1 MNKTAQKIRASTQ
14 RFTEIEDI
22 VEEVVLL
29 SGGNA
34 CSIIEVKASN
44 FALLSQEEQAAK
56 ISAYGSLLN
65 SLSFPIQILI
75 CNKRIDI
82 SSYLKFLDG
91 EAQKTAL
98 LQNEKLENYI
108 KLYRGFVAEMTK
120 VNIVLDKAFY
130 IVVPYSHLEKGAA
143 GALKR
148 EDFLLSA
155 KAALRTKADSL
166 LAQLERLSL
175 KARVL
180 EKEELILLFYN
191 FYNQGTGISSQIET
205 QEKVVVQPLK

>member
-22 VEEVVLL
+22 IGEVVLL
-29 SGGNA
+29 WGGNA
-34 CSIIEVKASN
+34 CSIVEVKASN
-44 FALLSQEEQAAK
+44 FALLSKEEQAAK
-56 ISAYGSLLN
+56 ISSYGSLLN

-75 CNKRIDI
+75 RNKRVDI
-82 SSYLKFLDG
+82 SSYLKFLDEEG
-91 EAQKTAL
+91 QKTAI
-98 LQNEKLENYI
+98 LQNEKLKNYI
-108 KLYRGFVAEMTK
+108 KLYRDFVAEMTK

-130 IVVPYSHLEKGAA
+130 IIIPYSHLERGAKGS
-143 GALKR
+143 LKK

-155 KAALRTKADSL
+155 KTALRTKADSL
-166 LAQLERLSL
+166 LSQLERLSL

-180 EKEELILLFYN
+180 GKEELILLFYN
-191 FYNQGTGISSQIET
+191 LYNQEVSVSSQIET